1 MSYPG
6 IAVDVP
12 YLSPECIASN
22 SMGDRILTKYEI
34 MTIDTGYYSLPDL
47 DNYGHSKYLLLPW
60 LYAAD
65 SATTGGPFPC
75 KALEKDSPGSTEQVE
90 YTKKEQ
96 VEYTFVVLLALHL
109 LVKKFNTQSAFN
121 WSIVCH

>member
-1 MSYPG
+1 MDKRHHLDRADLWAELIEPAQCDCKVSYPG

-47 DNYGHSKYLLLPW
+47 DNYGHSKYLLLP
-60 LYAAD
+60 
-65 SATTGGPFPC
+65 
-75 KALEKDSPGSTEQVE
+75 
-90 YTKKEQ
+90 
-96 VEYTFVVLLALHL
+96 
-109 LVKKFNTQSAFN
+109 
-121 WSIVCH
+121 